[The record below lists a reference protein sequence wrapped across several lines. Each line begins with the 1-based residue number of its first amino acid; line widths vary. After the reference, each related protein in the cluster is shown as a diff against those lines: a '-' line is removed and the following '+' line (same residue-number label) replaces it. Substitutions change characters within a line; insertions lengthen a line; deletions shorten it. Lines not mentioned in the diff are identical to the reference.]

1 MAVHMLRI
9 VLVNPAWSHASLI
22 QLLDKF
28 LPPFV
33 QVQYDEVGIPYIL
46 QVLLAEYV
54 SQALAALHVTPAILR
69 LELADL
75 KVNDLLFS
83 EESIMCCSGSSLK
96 RSVTR

>member
-1 MAVHMLRI
+1 MAVHTLRI
-9 VLVNPAWSHASLI
+9 ALVNPAWSHASLI

-46 QVLLAEYV
+46 QDLLAEYV
-54 SQALAALHVTPAILR
+54 SQALAALYVTPAILR

-75 KVNDLLFS
+75 LVNDLLLFP
-83 EESIMCCSGSSLK
+83 K
-96 RSVTR
+96 RVSCAAWDPA